1 MEKTRNERA
10 EEKIRQEAKDH
21 KKKKKEEEQTSR
33 GRKQNRGEEIIGTRR
48 RG

>member
-21 KKKKKEEEQTSR
+21 KKKKK
-33 GRKQNRGEEIIGTRR
+33 RKNRQVGEENKIEEKR
-48 RG
+48 